1 MVLGI
6 RKCTPYGELIPQ
18 LRKHCF
24 TIDYNYNKRIIM
36 KYHQNIL
43 ETIGNTP
50 LVKLNNINRNLSP
63 LILTKLESFNPGG
76 SSKDRI
82 AIAMLDEA
90 EKKGLIHPGGTI
102 IEPTSGNTGLGL
114 AIVGILRGYQLIF
127 TMPNKMSKEK
137 EDLLTAHGAT
147 VIRTPTAVEP
157 DDPRSYYKVAERLL
171 EEIPNSFS
179 PNQYF
184 NQNNPRSHYQ
194 TTGPEIWRDTA
205 GKITHF
211 VAGIGT
217 GGTISG
223 AGKYL
228 KEQNP
233 NIKVIGVDTEGSIYK
248 HYFENTK
255 GPIHSYLIEG
265 IGEDFIPETVDFSVI
280 DKVISVSDRD
290 AFSTARK
297 LVKKDAIFVGSSS
310 GAALHGALQIATEL
324 SKEAVMVVL
333 LPDSGKNYLSSLYN
347 DEWVKEKGLIQ
358 NNWINQK

>member
-1 MVLGI
+1 M
-6 RKCTPYGELIPQ
+6 
-18 LRKHCF
+18 
-24 TIDYNYNKRIIM
+24 N
-36 KYHQNIL
+36 YHQNIL

-50 LVKLNNINRNLSP
+50 LVKLNHINQDTAP
-63 LILTKLESFNPGG
+63 LMLTKMESFNPGG

-90 EKKGLIHPGGTI
+90 ERNGLIKAGGTI

-114 AIVGILRGYQLIF
+114 ALVGILRGYKLIF
-127 TMPNKMSKEK
+127 TMPDKMSQEK

-147 VIRTPTAVEP
+147 VVRTPTAVEP
-157 DDPRSYYKVAERLL
+157 DDPQSYYKVAERLL

-184 NQNNPRSHYQ
+184 NQNNPKAHYDS
-194 TTGPEIWRDTA
+194 TGPEIWRDTV

-223 AGKYL
+223 VGKFL

-233 NIKVIGVDTEGSIYK
+233 DIKVIGVDTEGSIYK
-248 HYFENTK
+248 HAFYKTK

-265 IGEDFIPETVDFSVI
+265 IGEDFIPDTVDFSSIDEVI
-280 DKVISVSDRD
+280 TVSDKD
-290 AFSTARK
+290 AFATARE
-297 LVKKDAIFVGSSS
+297 LVLKDAIFAGSSS
-310 GAALHGALQIATEL
+310 GAAVKGALQVAAQLPED
-324 SKEAVMVVL
+324 AVVVVL
-333 LPDSGKNYLSSLYN
+333 LPDSGKAYLSSLYN
-347 DEWVKEKGLIQ
+347 DQWMQ
-358 NNWINQK
+358 

>member
-1 MVLGI
+1 MQ
-6 RKCTPYGELIPQ
+6 Y
-18 LRKHCF
+18 
-24 TIDYNYNKRIIM
+24 Y
-36 KYHQNIL
+36 QNIL
-43 ETIGNTP
+43 GTIGNTP
-50 LVKLNNINRNLSP
+50 LVKVNNINKGLAP
-63 LILTKLESFNPGG
+63 LVLAKMESFNPGG

-90 EKKGLIHPGGTI
+90 EQKGLIQPGGTI

-127 TMPNKMSKEK
+127 TMPDKMSKEK
-137 EDLLTAHGAT
+137 EDLLTAHGAK
-147 VIRTPTAVEP
+147 VVRTPTAVEP
-157 DDPRSYYKVAERLL
+157 NDPTSYYKVAELLL

-184 NQNNPRSHYQ
+184 NKNNPEAHYSS
-194 TTGPEIWRDTA
+194 TGPEIWRDTD

-228 KEQNP
+228 KEKNP

-248 HYFENTK
+248 HHYYGTK

-280 DKVISVSDRD
+280 DQVITVSDKD
-290 AFSTARK
+290 AFATTRE
-297 LVKKDAIFVGSSS
+297 LVKKDALFTGSSS
-310 GAALHGALQIATEL
+310 GAAMHGALEMARNLTT
-324 SKEAVMVVL
+324 KDVMVVL
-333 LPDSGKNYLSSLYN
+333 LPDSGKSYLSSLYN
-347 DEWVKEKGLIQ
+347 DEWMRQ
-358 NNWINQK
+358 NNLFEFKQVNQK